1 MMYHSA
7 AAGALLA
14 FLAAVPAPYAR
25 SAAPTPPPADNL
37 DLRYANGI
45 AAIVEDRVITVEDI
59 RRELRPHV
67 GSIQQDS
74 RNEQEFNQKL
84 EALQDDIVQSLID
97 RVLIVKDFYKPKDG
111 EKENTRQ
118 IPASVVDNQ
127 IAEIQIT
134 EFDGDRSKFL
144 AYLRSR
150 GLTLREYRREVT
162 EGIINDYMRGQQHK
176 SQSVVSPVKVETYYN
191 ENRDKF
197 FQEDQASIRVIQLS
211 RSNSETDAQLRAKAD
226 EVLAKFR
233 AGESFAELATQ
244 YTDDITRRSKGGDQG
259 WQKKSDLR
267 REFAEVIFNMK
278 KGQVSDP
285 IIISE
290 GCYLLYVEDRKYA
303 GVQPIEEVRGDI
315 ERFLVQQ
322 MTRQSQ
328 ERWLER
334 LRRGGYVRI
343 F

>member
-1 MMYHSA
+1 MHYRA
-7 AAGALLA
+7 AAGALFA
-14 FLAAVPAPYAR
+14 FLAVLPASYAQVAAPAP
-25 SAAPTPPPADNL
+25 PAGDNL

-45 AAIVEDRVITVEDI
+45 AAIVEDRVITIEDI
-59 RRELRPHV
+59 RREVRPLV
-67 GSIQQDS
+67 GAIQINS

-84 EALQDDIVQSLID
+84 EALQDDIVQNLID
-97 RVLIVKDFYKPKDG
+97 KVLIVKDFYKPKDG
-111 EKENTRQ
+111 EKESKRQ

-162 EGIINDYMRGQQHK
+162 EDIIYDYMRGQQRK
-176 SQSVVSPVKVETYYN
+176 SQSVISPVKVETYYN

-197 FQEDQASIRVIQLS
+197 YQEDQASIRVIQLS
-211 RSNSETDAQLRAKAD
+211 RGNAETDAQLRDKAD
-226 EVLAKFR
+226 EVLTKFR

-259 WQKKSDLR
+259 WQKRSDLR
-267 REFAEVIFNMK
+267 KEFSEVIFNMK
-278 KGQVSDP
+278 KGQISDP
-285 IIISE
+285 ITIPE
-290 GCYLLYVEDRKYA
+290 GCFLLYVEDRKYA

-315 ERFLVQQ
+315 ERILVQQ
-322 MTRQSQ
+322 MSRQGQ

-334 LRRGGYVRI
+334 LRRSGYVRM